1 MLQSLDVI
9 SINLW
14 LSIISLANLVILF
27 LLVKKFLFG
36 PVNKILAKREQE
48 INENYDAAQ
57 QAQTLADESKKEW
70 EEKLSG
76 AKMEA
81 DSILSE
87 ATQNAKTRS
96 EKIVSE
102 AKVQAERIVNQAEKD
117 ALLEYKKAAEDMKR
131 EIVEVSGA
139 LAEKMLAREIN
150 TEDHHAL
157 IDSFIQK
164 IGDDDDGRE

>member
-14 LSIISLANLVILF
+14 LSLISLANLVILF
-27 LLVKKFLFG
+27 LIVKKFLFG
-36 PVNKILAKREQE
+36 PVTKVLAKRNKE
-48 INENYDAAQ
+48 IAEHYDAAKE
-57 QAQTLADESKKEW
+57 AQMLADENKKEW
-70 EEKLSG
+70 EEKVSG
-76 AKMEA
+76 AKTEA

-87 ATQNAKTRS
+87 ATQNAKVIS
-96 EKIVSE
+96 EKIVSD
-102 AKVQAERIVNQAEKD
+102 AKDQAERIVNQAEKD
-117 ALLEYKKAAEDMKR
+117 AILEYKKAADDMKR
-131 EIVEVSGA
+131 EIVEVSSA

-164 IGDDDDGRE
+164 IGDDDVGSE